1 MTTSTLT
8 WNDTAD
14 DWLTEAQQLN
24 NAQLVAYHFK
34 GTDWTPEAI
43 SALCGNMAHESSL
56 NPNIYEFGYN
66 HSLDRGYGLVQWTPA
81 SKYIDWA
88 NANGLPYDKGDSQL
102 ARIDYE
108 VNNNIQWIP
117 ISDYNNMTFAEF
129 RANTGGYDTN
139 YLTAAFTWS
148 YERPARSAGTDSL
161 PARQDFAAKCLAT
174 LDWTGSGSGGGTV
187 TPSKSHVQTVA
198 AQTQYQY
205 EKAGSLINMAYVL
218 VKSGD
223 SLSKIAKEHGVD
235 INSIKKVKYED
246 IPNKNNIA
254 VGDVVIIPTSKVVIA
269 QKTAAATPVYYTV
282 KSGDSLTALAQK
294 YNTTLAKIQAWN
306 NIKNPNLI
314 KVGQKLR
321 VK

>member
-8 WNDTAD
+8 WKDTAD
-14 DWLTEAQQLN
+14 DWLSEADSLN
-24 NAQLVAYHFK
+24 NAQLVANHLK
-34 GTDWTPEAI
+34 GTWSKEAI
-43 SALCGNMAHESSL
+43 SALCGNMRHESSI
-56 NPNIYEFGYN
+56 NPNIWEFGYG

-88 NANGLPYDKGDSQL
+88 NANGLTYTSGDSQL

-108 VNNNIQWIP
+108 VDNNIQWIA
-117 ISDYNNMTFAEF
+117 IADYNNMTFAQF
-129 RANTGGYDTN
+129 RANSGNWTVD
-139 YLTAAFTWS
+139 YLTEAFTWS

-161 PARQDFAAKCLAT
+161 PDRKAFAEQCLST
-174 LDWTGSGSGGGTV
+174 LDWTGSGTGGGTV
-187 TPSKSHVQTVA
+187 TPTNSHVQTVA
-198 AQTQYQY
+198 APTQYQY

-218 VKSGD
+218 IKSGD

-235 INSIKKVKYED
+235 INSIKKVKYEE

-269 QKTAAATPVYYTV
+269 QKTAAPAPVYYTI
-282 KSGDSLTALAQK
+282 KSGDSLTKLAQK

-306 NIKNPNLI
+306 NIKNPNFI

>member
-1 MTTSTLT
+1 
-8 WNDTAD
+8 
-14 DWLTEAQQLN
+14 
-24 NAQLVAYHFK
+24 
-34 GTDWTPEAI
+34 
-43 SALCGNMAHESSL
+43 MAHESSL
-56 NPNIYEFGYN
+56 NPNIYEFGYG

-88 NANGLPYDKGDSQL
+88 NANNLPYDKGDSQL

-117 ISDYNNMTFAEF
+117 ISDFNNMTFAEF
-129 RANTGGYDTN
+129 RGNVGGYDTN

-148 YERPARSAGTDSL
+148 YERPARTAGEDSL
-161 PARQDFAAKCLAT
+161 PARQAFAAKCLAT
-174 LDWTGSGSGGGTV
+174 LDWTGTGGGGTSP

-198 AQTQYQY
+198 APTQYQY

-269 QKTAAATPVYYTV
+269 QKTAAPAPVYYNV
-282 KSGDSLTALAQK
+282 KSGDSLTKLAQK

>member
-1 MTTSTLT
+1 MTTTTLT

-81 SKYIDWA
+81 TKYIDWA

-117 ISDYNNMTFAEF
+117 IADFNDMTFAQF
-129 RANTGGYDTN
+129 RANSGGWSSD

-148 YERPARSAGTDSL
+148 YERPARTAGEDSL
-161 PARQDFAAKCLAT
+161 PARQAFAAKCLST
-174 LDWTGSGSGGGTV
+174 LDWTGSAP
-187 TPSKSHVQTVA
+187 TPSNSHVQSVA
-198 AQTQYQY
+198 LSSNQY
-205 EKAGSLINMAYVL
+205 EKAGTLNNMTYVE

-223 SLSKIAKEHGVD
+223 TLSSIAKKYGVD
-235 INSIKKVKYED
+235 MGTIFNVTVAP
-246 IPNKNNIA
+246 IPNKNNLKA
-254 VGDVVIIPTSKVVIA
+254 GQVLLVPK
-269 QKTAAATPVYYTV
+269 AATKPAAPQPTYYTI
-282 KSGDSLTALAQK
+282 KSGDNLSKIAATYKTTVTSLKSINGLK
-294 YNTTLAKIQAWN
+294 SD
-306 NIKNPNLI
+306 LI
-314 KVGQKLR
+314 KVGQKVR